1 MNLPLAATVSGFLT
15 LLATCGAVESQAP
28 GEYSAPTVSNIAARI
43 RLEAEA
49 TRPLVMNSYTNSIPD
64 SRATYAMM
72 AIPGGEFVMGNSI
85 GGQHYK
91 PDQSPPHRVKLDT
104 FWIGKYEVTWNE
116 FNAFILDD
124 IDRRQSAPPPN
135 SGKLESR
142 QADAVTHP
150 SLPFVDMSFGM
161 GKSGYPAIG
170 MTQHAANKYC
180 QWLSARTGH
189 FYRLPTEAEWEYA
202 ARSGSTNIWFCGDS
216 PSKLSDHAWFE
227 DNSDMKYQ
235 KVGRKLPNAWGLHD
249 VLGNVSEW
257 VLDQY
262 DESFYASCA
271 QKGTAVMPW
280 NKATKQYPHSVR
292 GGSWRDPI
300 GDVHCAVRGH
310 STADWKMGDP
320 QYPKSVFWMRN
331 CDFVGFRI
339 VRPRE
344 LPTTEQMDRYWNS
357 GVERE

>member
-1 MNLPLAATVSGFLT
+1 MNLPLAVTIGGILT
-15 LLATCGAVESQAP
+15 LLANCGAVESQSP
-28 GEYSAPTVSNIAARI
+28 GEYSALTVSNIAARI
-43 RLEAEA
+43 RLQAEA
-49 TRPLVMNSYTNSIPD
+49 TKPLGMNSYTNSIPD
-64 SRATYAMM
+64 SRATYSMV
-72 AIPGGEFVMGNSI
+72 AIPGGEFVMGSPV
-85 GGQHYK
+85 GGRYFK

-116 FNAFILDD
+116 FNSFMLDD
-124 IDRRQSAPPPN
+124 IDRRQSSPPPS
-135 SGKLESR
+135 SGKLESG
-142 QADAVTHP
+142 QADAITHP

-180 QWLSARTGH
+180 QWLSAKTGH

-202 ARSGSTNIWFCGDS
+202 ARSGSTNIWFFGDA
-216 PSKLSDHAWFE
+216 PSKLSDYAWFE

-262 DESFYASCA
+262 DDVFYRRCA
-271 QKGTAVMPW
+271 EEGSAVMPW
-280 NKATKQYPHSVR
+280 NRASRQYPHSVR

-300 GDVHCAVRGH
+300 QEVHCAVRGQ
-310 STADWKMGDP
+310 STPDWKMGDP
-320 QYPKSVFWMRN
+320 QMPKSKFWLRN

-339 VRPRE
+339 VRPRAI
-344 LPTTEQMDRYWNS
+344 PTTEQMGQYWNS